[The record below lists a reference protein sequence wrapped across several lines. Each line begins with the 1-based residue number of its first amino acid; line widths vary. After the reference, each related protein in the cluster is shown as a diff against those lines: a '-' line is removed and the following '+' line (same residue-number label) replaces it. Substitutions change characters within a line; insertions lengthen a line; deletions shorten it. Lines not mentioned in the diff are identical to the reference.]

1 MLPAFGN
8 VDQAATFEVL
18 HFNRYS
24 FFSST
29 DTDRARV
36 LLVCQRFQ
44 YVIVQT
50 HPLWR
55 TIALNE
61 KKWVDLGL
69 RRPLTA
75 SCLRCPLTAPCL
87 RQSV

>member
-1 MLPAFGN
+1 MLSAFEY

-18 HFNRYS
+18 HFDRYS

-29 DTDRARV
+29 DTDRARA

-50 HPLWR
+50 RPLWR
-55 TIALNE
+55 TIALGE
-61 KKWVDLGL
+61 KKWVDL
-69 RRPLTA
+69 
-75 SCLRCPLTAPCL
+75 C
-87 RQSV
+87 